1 MLYLNTHAQILAMDE
16 STATLVPDGE
26 PAASL
31 QMDQAIRG
39 DILQKITQY
48 MIEYN
53 QFQC

>member
-16 STATLVPDGE
+16 STLVPDGE

-39 DILQKITQY
+39 DILQRITQY
-48 MIEYN
+48 MMEYN